1 MFLLSYIENR
11 SFSHLIM
18 MISLIIFLIYFLIKV
33 LLEILKKYG
42 FVTYTIGR
50 DYAWYNWLSLVNI
63 LFSLALIVSSY
74 FIGSVDF
81 FQFTISERILLGVV
95 LLDVLLSFNIHNH
108 LLEYR
113 AYNLKEIKRI
123 EYTTQRKHYVR
134 QASYLIII
142 WLLSILVF
150 NIDLWLF

>member
-1 MFLLSYIENR
+1 MFLLSYIENI

-63 LFSLALIVSSY
+63 LFSLAFIVSSY
-74 FIGSVDF
+74 FIGFVDF

-95 LLDVLLSFNIHNH
+95 LLDVFVNDTLRMYKNDDIRMYNFNCITDTIVEVITTCNTYTLLTVH
-108 LLEYR
+108 LL
-113 AYNLKEIKRI
+113 
-123 EYTTQRKHYVR
+123 
-134 QASYLIII
+134 
-142 WLLSILVF
+142 
-150 NIDLWLF
+150 